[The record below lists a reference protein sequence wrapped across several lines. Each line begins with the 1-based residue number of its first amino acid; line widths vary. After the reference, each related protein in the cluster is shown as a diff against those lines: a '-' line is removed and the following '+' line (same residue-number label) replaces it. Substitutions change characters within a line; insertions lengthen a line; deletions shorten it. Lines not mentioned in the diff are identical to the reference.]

1 MLLVESQNLMAAVRH
16 PAIDPVLFRVGPA
29 AIRWYGLAYSA
40 AFILGY
46 LALRRMT
53 RSWLR
58 ITTAQ
63 LSELVTWCAL
73 GVVAGGRA
81 GWWLFYHRG
90 MGAAERW
97 YEPIALWH
105 GGMSFHGGLIG
116 VATALALWSWT
127 NRASFWNIAD
137 ALALVAPIG
146 LFLGRLANFINAEL
160 VGRPTSLPWGVIFP
174 GENFARHP
182 SQIYEAILEGPVLL
196 TSLWLARRCLRLR
209 DGQISALFLVLYGIN
224 RFSVEFTRQPD
235 AQLGF
240 IALGWLTMGQL
251 LSCLFAL
258 AGLIL
263 FFLRRSSW
271 HIANE
276 LNSVDS
282 RFSSEGVRS

>member
-1 MLLVESQNLMAAVRH
+1 M
-16 PAIDPVLFRVGPA
+16 
-29 AIRWYGLAYSA
+29 
-40 AFILGY
+40 
-46 LALRRMT
+46 
-53 RSWLR
+53 
-58 ITTAQ
+58 
-63 LSELVTWCAL
+63 
-73 GVVAGGRA
+73 
-81 GWWLFYHRG
+81 FYHRAE
-90 MGAAERW
+90 GAVEAW
-97 YEPIALWH
+97 YEPLALWH

-116 VATALALWSWT
+116 VAVALAVWSWR

-182 SQIYEAILEGPVLL
+182 SEIYEAILEGPVLL
-196 TSLWLARRCLRLR
+196 TSLWLARRYLRLR
-209 DGQISALFLVLYGIN
+209 DGQIGALFLVLYGII
-224 RFSVEFTRQPD
+224 RFVVEFTRQPD

-258 AGLIL
+258 VGLIL

-271 HIANE
+271 HVANE
-276 LNSVDS
+276 PNGVDS
-282 RFSSEGVRS
+282 RFSSEGVRL